1 MTTGREGGGVA
12 TLRDVAQEAGV
23 SLATADRVVN
33 RRPGVRP
40 ATIARVE
47 AAVERLRFERHAGAA
62 DLARRVRFKVSAVLP
77 RGTNPFMARLADE
90 LRQAARTLGAR
101 RIDLTLVEADGFRPD
116 RLASVIARVAT
127 TSDAVIAVGL
137 DDPGVL
143 AAIDAAQA
151 RGVPVVTLVSDVPGS
166 ARHRYVGIDNR
177 AAGRVAGALAGRFLG
192 PAPQRVAVLLGARA
206 LRDHRDRLDGFR
218 QALAERFPHLAIS
231 GIVEGRDDA
240 DAACAAMRGLLATG
254 APAAVY
260 SAGAGNAGLVRAL
273 RDAGSGAL
281 VIAHELTAE
290 TRPLLEAGAVDAL
303 IVQDAG
309 HEARSAV
316 RVVLAALAGTGI
328 DEDQERI
335 RIEIL
340 LKDNL
345 PV

>member
-1 MTTGREGGGVA
+1 MAEREEGGVA
-12 TLRDVAQEAGV
+12 TLRDVAREAGV

-33 RRPGVRP
+33 RRPGVRA

-47 AAVERLRFERHAGAA
+47 AAVESLRFERHPGAA
-62 DLARRVRFKVSAVLP
+62 ELARRVRFKVSAVLP
-77 RGTNPFMARLADE
+77 RGTNPFMARLAEE

-101 RIDLTLVEADGFRPD
+101 RIDLALIEADGFRPD
-116 RLASVIARVAT
+116 RLAAAIARAAAAG
-127 TSDAVIAVGL
+127 DAVIAVGL

-151 RGVPVVTLVSDVPGS
+151 CGVPVVTLVSDVPGS

-192 PAPQRVAVLLGARA
+192 AAPRSVAVLLGARA
-206 LRDHRDRLDGFR
+206 LRDHRDRLDGFAE
-218 QALAERFPHLAIS
+218 ALTERFPHLAIS
-231 GIVEGRDDA
+231 GIVEGQDDA
-240 DAACAAMRGLLATG
+240 DAAHAAISALFASGA

-260 SAGAGNAGLVRAL
+260 SAGAGNAGLVQAL
-273 RDAGSGAL
+273 RDAGSTAL

-290 TRPLLEAGAVDAL
+290 TRPLLEDGALDAL
-303 IVQDAG
+303 IVQDPG

-316 RVVLAALAGTGI
+316 RVVLAALNGTGV

-345 PV
+345 PF